1 MFSKQTQPP
10 KNHIIFTTQ
19 FGAVGQ
25 IGGKTCHFGIYFIK
39 ILVQA
44 RSCLNGFS
52 LPLEKM
58 SQFDDFDCLPGAK
71 KGENDKFTLWQSST
85 LTMLRDGS

>member
-1 MFSKQTQPP
+1 MSFW
-10 KNHIIFTTQ
+10 HIFHQ
-19 FGAVGQ
+19 NSV
-25 IGGKTCHFGIYFIK
+25 
-39 ILVQA
+39 VQA

-71 KGENDKFTLWQSST
+71 KGENDKFTLWQSLT
-85 LTMLRDGS
+85 LTMLSDESGQFLWHGH